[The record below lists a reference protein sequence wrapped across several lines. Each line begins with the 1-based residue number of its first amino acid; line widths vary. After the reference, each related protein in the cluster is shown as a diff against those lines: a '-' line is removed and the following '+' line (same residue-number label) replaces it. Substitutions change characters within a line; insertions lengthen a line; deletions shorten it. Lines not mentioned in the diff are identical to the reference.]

1 MSKNNSLKDCKEV
14 EEGSAQDSDLIQDY
28 KKSYQHLDKPKVYLS
43 YNSCIF
49 SCQENFETETACS
62 VWVIFCCTM
71 YLLNIIFLFQSKKV
85 SRRITQPQRQV
96 QPSKPKEMLY
106 TRQINLSEAVQS
118 DNSEQNCW
126 KVIVSH
132 RLDNKSIIGVVSLDA
147 KLIILSIGKKYLPY
161 TSGLKGSQQM
171 HFGFDR
177 K

>member
-1 MSKNNSLKDCKEV
+1 
-14 EEGSAQDSDLIQDY
+14 
-28 KKSYQHLDKPKVYLS
+28 
-43 YNSCIF
+43 
-49 SCQENFETETACS
+49 
-62 VWVIFCCTM
+62 M

-132 RLDNKSIIGVVSLDA
+132 RLDDKSIIGVVSLDA
-147 KLIILSIGKKYLPY
+147 KLIILSIVQRINVPSSNSPSM
-161 TSGLKGSQQM
+161 TRSCSEGSLFAGM
-171 HFGFDR
+171 HYCSVISRNFCM
-177 K
+177 

>member
-1 MSKNNSLKDCKEV
+1 MF
-14 EEGSAQDSDLIQDY
+14 LILWY
-28 KKSYQHLDKPKVYLS
+28 YT
-43 YNSCIF
+43 F
-49 SCQENFETETACS
+49 
-62 VWVIFCCTM
+62 
-71 YLLNIIFLFQSKKV
+71 FQSKKV